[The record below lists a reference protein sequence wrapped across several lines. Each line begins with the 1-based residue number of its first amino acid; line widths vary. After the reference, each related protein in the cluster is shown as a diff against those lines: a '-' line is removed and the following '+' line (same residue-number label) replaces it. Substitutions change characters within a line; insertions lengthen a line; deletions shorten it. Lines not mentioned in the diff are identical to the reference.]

1 MMTVR
6 TTRVFRKW
14 LRKLR
19 DGRARAKI
27 ALRIDRATLGN
38 VGDCAPVGNGVSEMR
53 IFHGPAYRVYFVYS
67 GSDVI
72 VLLCGG
78 DKSTQSDD
86 IEHAKLIAQ
95 KLDQMDVE

>member
-1 MMTVR
+1 MTVR
-6 TTRVFRKW
+6 TTRIFRKW

-27 ALRIDRATLGN
+27 ALRIDRAALGN
-38 VGDCAPVGNGVSEMR
+38 LGDCALVGNGSSEMR
-53 IFHGPAYRVYFVYS
+53 IFHGPGYRVYFVES
-67 GSDVI
+67 GPDVI

-86 IEHAKLIAQ
+86 IEHARLIATT
-95 KLDQMDVE
+95 LDQMDVE